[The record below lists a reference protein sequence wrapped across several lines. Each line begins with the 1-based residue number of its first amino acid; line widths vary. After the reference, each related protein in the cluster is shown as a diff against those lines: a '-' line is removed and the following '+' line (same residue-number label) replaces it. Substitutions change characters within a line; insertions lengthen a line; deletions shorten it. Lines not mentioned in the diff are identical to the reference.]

1 MKIAT
6 SGLAALLLVGSLAG
20 SAMAQ
25 DDGIVFK
32 QEFAPGSNYCHI
44 QMRAIR
50 PSTLGSDTP
59 ELKNA
64 DSADIID
71 FYGPCDE
78 TALGQDQVWQQT
90 LQAHRD
96 RRSNNES
103 D

>member
-44 QMRAIR
+44 QMRAIQSEHAWFGHSGAQECR
-50 PSTLGSDTP
+50 QCR
-59 ELKNA
+59 
-64 DSADIID
+64 
-71 FYGPCDE
+71 Y
-78 TALGQDQVWQQT
+78 
-90 LQAHRD
+90 HRFLWAV
-96 RRSNNES
+96 
-103 D
+103 